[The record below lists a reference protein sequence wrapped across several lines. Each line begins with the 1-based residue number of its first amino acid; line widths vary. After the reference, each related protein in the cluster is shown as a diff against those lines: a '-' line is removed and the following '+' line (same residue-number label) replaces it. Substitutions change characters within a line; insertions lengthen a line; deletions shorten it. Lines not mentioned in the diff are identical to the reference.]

1 VNELSGVTEPVSSGS
16 VAYTAPL
23 VLLPTCMQQR
33 FADCCVE
40 TIVVSA
46 ALSVGVHDGTSHAMR
61 NGKCVQLCSR
71 PSVETKWTGGR

>member
-1 VNELSGVTEPVSSGS
+1 MQATGTHVTTRRLKQCGTASVNELSGETEPVSSGS

-40 TIVVSA
+40 TIIVGA
-46 ALSVGVHDGTSHAMR
+46 ALSVGVHDGTAHAM
-61 NGKCVQLCSR
+61 
-71 PSVETKWTGGR
+71 